1 MLAASKVKRNSNPM
15 PRVITTRKP
24 TKVQIAARIREA
36 GERAK
41 AEAQARRRAAA
52 DASRPKEIGG
62 QKGPEPTRY
71 GDWEKNGLAS
81 DF

>member
-1 MLAASKVKRNSNPM
+1 MLAGLKVKRNSNPM
-15 PRVITTRKP
+15 PRVTTKP
-24 TKVQIAARIREA
+24 TKAQIAARIREA

-52 DASRPKEIGG
+52 DPARPKEIGG
-62 QKGPEPTRY
+62 QKGPEPTRF

>member
-1 MLAASKVKRNSNPM
+1 MLAAAKVKRNQNSM
-15 PRVITTRKP
+15 PRVTTTRKP
-24 TKVQIAARIREA
+24 TKAQIAARIRAA

-41 AEAQARRRAAA
+41 AEAQARRHAASNT
-52 DASRPKEIGG
+52 SRPKEIGG
-62 QKGPEPTRY
+62 QKGPEPTRF